1 MTHVRLFAAATLIAG
16 LLTGCGSDAGFHS
29 PVSGGF
35 ADAEALEDA
44 GFHVQRQAEAVAYA
58 EALEDALA
66 PLSELVASDVLIG
79 MPYREALQMTLDVMA
94 HEPGLFFIETY
105 FTVEGE
111 ELAMTADLSQSRLR
125 VIVEGGR
132 SAGTVV
138 HVGRG

>member
-1 MTHVRLFAAATLIAG
+1 MTHIRLFAAATLIAG

-35 ADAEALEDA
+35 TDAEALEDT
-44 GFHVQRQAEAVAYA
+44 
-58 EALEDALA
+58 LA

-111 ELAMTADLSQSRLR
+111 ELIMTADLSPSRLR
-125 VIVEGGR
+125 VIVKGGR